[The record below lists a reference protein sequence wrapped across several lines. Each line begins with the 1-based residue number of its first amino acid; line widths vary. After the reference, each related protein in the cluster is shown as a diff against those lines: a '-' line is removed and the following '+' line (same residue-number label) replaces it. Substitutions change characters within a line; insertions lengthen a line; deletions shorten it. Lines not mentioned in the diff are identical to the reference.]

1 MKQQLFA
8 TKKQP
13 FEDIISD
20 REPTVKKPSRL
31 CKILLALLG
40 FKIGL
45 LGIVV
50 FEPVADLG
58 FVLPSAQEVA
68 TVWQHNPGPVQNPQV
83 QNAQV
88 AEVVALQPE
97 PQNLPVIAAESSVK
111 ITELKPVPE
120 LSKPAAV
127 PASPQNMTRTIR
139 RAPGLAFAATPV
151 DLPQGDTASPSVSL
165 EALNRKQEELG
176 RKEQDLKTLQAE
188 LDSRF
193 QQMQDLEQRL
203 KIMLKDAEE
212 MKDARYKHLVDVL
225 SNMKAR
231 QAAEVLSTLDEK
243 IAVRVLAGM
252 RGRQAGEILSLADP
266 IKAARLA
273 EALSRMQMPL
283 E

>member
-13 FEDIISD
+13 FEDLLSD
-20 REPTVKKPSRL
+20 RQPAVKKPSRL
-31 CKILLALLG
+31 CKFLLALLG

-58 FVLPSAQEVA
+58 FILPSALEVA
-68 TVWQHNPGPVQNPQV
+68 TVWQHNPGPVK
-83 QNAQV
+83 NAQV

-97 PQNLPVIAAESSVK
+97 PQDIPATAVESSVK
-111 ITELKPVPE
+111 ITESRPAPE
-120 LSKPAAV
+120 LSQPAAV
-127 PASPQNMTRTIR
+127 SASPQNITRPIR

-151 DLPQGDTASPSVSL
+151 DLPQNSQGDSASPSVSL

-188 LDSRF
+188 LDARF

-212 MKDARYKHLVDVL
+212 MKDARYRHLVDVL

-243 IAVRVLAGM
+243 VAVRVLAGM